1 MLIGK
6 RFLYRNYSCYTFI
19 SAITEDCEL
28 FGLLLIYVVSLI
40 YTVMLKVACCMVV
53 VGVSSELS
61 YFQPQIGMEMI
72 PSPRRVLGPLCCPPS
87 ICLDDQ
93 QCYRNV
99 GVTVPF
105 WLALVSDHSL
115 QSVICLKLDIIK
127 NFFRHILLVVSCV
140 ARVVLIDEF
149 LINAIV
155 SFCFPSW

>member
-6 RFLYRNYSCYTFI
+6 RFLYRNYSRYAFI

-87 ICLDDQ
+87 ICLE
-93 QCYRNV
+93 V
-99 GVTVPF
+99 ALAISSATGTWVLLFPF
-105 WLALVSDHSL
+105 G
-115 QSVICLKLDIIK
+115 
-127 NFFRHILLVVSCV
+127 LLWYLTTLYKV
-140 ARVVLIDEF
+140 
-149 LINAIV
+149 
-155 SFCFPSW
+155 